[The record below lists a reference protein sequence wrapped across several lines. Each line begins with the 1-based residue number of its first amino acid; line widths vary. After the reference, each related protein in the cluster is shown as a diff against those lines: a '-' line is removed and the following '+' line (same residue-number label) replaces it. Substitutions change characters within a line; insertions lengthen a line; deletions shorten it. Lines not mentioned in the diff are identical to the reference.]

1 MPAHKYNQFNG
12 LIMNNKAKFVLII
25 EIILHSN

>member
-12 LIMNNKAKFVLII
+12 LIMNNKAKFVIKYSRI
-25 EIILHSN
+25 RNY